1 MRIIIFL
8 TWTCL
13 GLAAL
18 ILIAVNL
25 LIGYWQ
31 LALTTLVLL
40 ILWGWGVHWKRR
52 WAATASLVGLS
63 LELASGVLLDLGIGW
78 LVVSMVSL
86 LVAWDLQWFDWR
98 IGAAEQII
106 GEKELVLS
114 HLSRIAVVAS
124 IGILL
129 AMVTLFIHI
138 KFSFGIAILLG
149 LLVILGLRQWILI
162 AKRSVV

>member
-1 MRIIIFL
+1 MKLVYLL

-18 ILIAVNL
+18 ILIEVTL
-25 LIGYWQ
+25 SFGYWQ
-31 LALTTLVLL
+31 LALTTLALL
-40 ILWGWGVHWKRR
+40 ILWVWGVRWKRR
-52 WAATASLVGLS
+52 WAVTASLIGLS
-63 LELASGVLLDLGIGW
+63 LELVLGELLGLGIGW
-78 LVVSMVSL
+78 FVISMVLL
-86 LVAWDLQWFDWR
+86 LVAWDLQWFAWR
-98 IGAAEQII
+98 IGAAEQIR